1 MKLDYIEKGQGET
14 VLLLHSTAAG
24 NKQWRKLIELLSSS
38 YRVLAPNLYGYG
50 GTPSW
55 SQQNPQTLA
64 DHVSL
69 LEGILADQPKINI
82 VGHSFGGSVAM
93 MAAKIHKPKVNKLIL
108 IEPNPFYLLSNSK
121 DSDGYKEAVALC
133 DVIKRNGD
141 KGTWNIAA
149 QYFADYW
156 NGNGSWEEMDSE
168 RQDKF
173 IAALKPNYHEWDCVM
188 NETIS
193 IKEWKHSLASNTT
206 VLMSQNTVQSIKDIN
221 SLFKSKIPEWRYIKY
236 SEGGH
241 MAPLTHSYIINPLI
255 EKVLKSN

>member
-38 YRVLAPNLYGYG
+38 YRILAPNLYGYG
-50 GTPSW
+50 TTPSW
-55 SQQNPQTLA
+55 SQPKRQTLA

-69 LEGILADQPKINI
+69 LEGILADEPKINI

-108 IEPNPFYLLSNSK
+108 IEPNPFYLLSNNK

-168 RQDKF
+168 RRSKY
-173 IAALKPNYHEWDCVM
+173 ISALKPNYHEWDLM
-188 NETIS
+188 NETVS
-193 IKEWKHSLASNTT
+193 IEEWKHSLPTNTT
-206 VLMSQNTVQSIKDIN
+206 VLMSEDTVQSIKDIN

-241 MAPLTHSYIINPLI
+241 MAPLTHAHIINPLI